1 MSGEG
6 STSDRITV
14 ESNVRCSFCSKR
26 RAEVGLLIGA
36 QPSECFICNECVDLC
51 NEIVEEEL
59 VEELVEVE
67 PSRRPGS
74 SGATTAPIAD
84 GHDIEAVWDQFRQGD
99 RIEARPRLIIYY
111 AALVTDAAD
120 EIKERLTAAQRSDL
134 VSYGIF
140 GLVDALDEF
149 DPEQGRTFERFA
161 TERIREAM
169 LRELLAP

>member
-6 STSDRITV
+6 STSDRVTV

-26 RAEVGLLIGA
+26 RGEVGLLIGA

-59 VEELVEVE
+59 ELELVEVE
-67 PSRRPGS
+67 PSRRPEH
-74 SGATTAPIAD
+74 SGARAPTAD

-99 RIEARPRLIIYY
+99 RIEARPHLIIHY

-140 GLVDALDEF
+140 GLIDALDEF

>member
-6 STSDRITV
+6 STSDRVTV

-51 NEIVEEEL
+51 SEIVEEEL
-59 VEELVEVE
+59 EVELVEVE
-67 PSRRPGS
+67 PSRRPEP
-74 SGATTAPIAD
+74 SGARAPIAD